1 LRPLGVGRLW
11 EAWEDL
17 EGGLQVQVEDLFER
31 EVGQC
36 CRRRA
41 GSSCRAS
48 GDGHAAQRSDGDGLW
63 QSTLLRR
70 LCGVTGPLIST
81 ASSCR
86 TTKSSFATAFSGP

>member
-1 LRPLGVGRLW
+1 MLPPQGWFAALTTQARLMWLR
-11 EAWEDL
+11 
-17 EGGLQVQVEDLFER
+17 
-31 EVGQC
+31 
-36 CRRRA
+36 
-41 GSSCRAS
+41 
-48 GDGHAAQRSDGDGLW
+48 